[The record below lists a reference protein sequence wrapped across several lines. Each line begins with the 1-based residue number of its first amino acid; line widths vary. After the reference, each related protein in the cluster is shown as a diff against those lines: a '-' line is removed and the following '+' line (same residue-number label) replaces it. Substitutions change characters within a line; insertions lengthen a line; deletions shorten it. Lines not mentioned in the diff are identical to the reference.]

1 MKTIP
6 LTKPP
11 SRPVV
16 DFRLAMHVSPGDNY
30 EWSNVLLARAN
41 FTGTLELLTAAWERA
56 LGYGRA
62 EFEGKTL
69 CQLMWSSK
77 TAAAGAVAAILDER
91 NAAPVDLTVR
101 CRGGEAKCFRLH
113 RRLDEY
119 AHKMFIVAEEIPASE
134 SSEAADA
141 EKPRSASGLVT

>member
-1 MKTIP
+1 MKTVP

-11 SRPVV
+11 SRPV
-16 DFRLAMHVSPGDNY
+16 DFRLAVHVSPGDNY
-30 EWSNVLLARAN
+30 EWSKVLLARAN
-41 FTGTLELLTAAWERA
+41 FNGTLELLTAAWERA

-91 NAAPVDLTVR
+91 NTDPVDLTVR

-113 RRLDEY
+113 RRHDEY
-119 AHKMFIVAEEIPASE
+119 WHKIFIVAEEIPAGE
-134 SSEAADA
+134 SSEATVS
-141 EKPRSASGLVT
+141 EKPRSASGLVH